1 MLKASKVVD
10 TGTGTAV
17 KDVNVLNRE
26 NIGTA
31 DNPQYAYKNE
41 TACGK
46 LTTGRSGNIDYS
58 DFAGSNQTNTSKDI
72 LTELVID

>member
-1 MLKASKVVD
+1 MQQKHQAVIDDFNRLNRVVKGKQIVD
-10 TGTGTAV
+10 TGTGNFV

-41 TACGK
+41 TA
-46 LTTGRSGNIDYS
+46 RW
-58 DFAGSNQTNTSKDI
+58 
-72 LTELVID
+72 